1 MDVRFD
7 AIGVAMRS
15 QTQFPCYD
23 SCMSEPLTLKEVIRR
38 LEREKLDHKVAYGF
52 GNPHSY
58 RGYYDRLCFEPVL
71 DTTVRDMLEAAQS
84 SVGKVFTGWKGGDYV
99 MTLYTDCHL
108 NRRGH
113 CMDGEDELT
122 KEVLEMMLSTIAVP
136 SYLTELYR
144 ETVIETRKE
153 DVVLAVRRPD
163 YPTSY
168 VFEGEDSRIKIIDL
182 DLGSSFDETRLS
194 PDDRE
199 AVEELATSVLKQLND
214 NGLDEWS
221 EVRHEAEDIL
231 AGLLERVGSSLD
243 DIRSGLDG
251 EPQADLSL

>member
-1 MDVRFD
+1 
-7 AIGVAMRS
+7 
-15 QTQFPCYD
+15 
-23 SCMSEPLTLKEVIRR
+23 MSEPLSLKEVIRR
-38 LEREKLDHKVAYGF
+38 LEKEEPDRKVAYGF

-58 RGYYDRLCFEPVL
+58 RGYYDQLCFEPVL
-71 DTTVRDMLEAAQS
+71 DTTVGDMLEAARS
-84 SVGKVFTGWKGGDYV
+84 SVGKTFTGWKGGDYT
-99 MTLYTDCHL
+99 MNPYTECYL
-108 NRRGH
+108 NRQGH
-113 CMDGEDELT
+113 CMIDGEDALT
-122 KEVLEMMLSTIAVP
+122 KDVLKMMLSTIDVP
-136 SYLTELYR
+136 DYVTELYR
-144 ETVIETRKE
+144 GTVIETRKE

-214 NGLDEWS
+214 SGLDEWS
-221 EVRHEAEDIL
+221 EVRREAEDIL

-243 DIRSGLDG
+243 DVRSGLDG
-251 EPQADLSL
+251 EPQTDLSL